1 MGKVVKKSEPIA
13 AKKNARRVQRAG
25 AGELRKTTSGKGPEA
40 PGRPGPVVRKRL
52 ISEDDLIRLQDRLQE
67 AQETLDAIRNG
78 EVDAVVVAGSNGS
91 QVYSLA
97 GAEQPYRVYVER
109 MREGAV
115 TVSSNGLILY
125 CNGCFA
131 EMVKTPLQRA
141 IGSDFR
147 LSVPPEV
154 WKTISGVF
162 AASEVVE
169 HECHLEDLS
178 GGKLPV
184 KLTASPLPLEDQK
197 VMCLVVTDLTA
208 QQEQE
213 KLRLAKEVAER
224 ASLAKDSFL
233 AALSHELRTPLTPA
247 LIAATSLENDPSLP
261 DSVRQD
267 IAMIRRNVELETR
280 LIDDLLDLTR
290 IANGKLELHKTTVE
304 LHALLTR
311 AWEICDPGIKQKS
324 LTLDLRLEAHETH
337 VLGDAVRLQQAIWN
351 LIRNAVKFTPEHG
364 KITIA
369 TMNCEGRVRV
379 VIKDSG
385 IGFEP
390 RVAPLLFD
398 AFEQTGRDVTKRFGG
413 LGLGLAISRSI
424 VLGHG
429 GDIRAESPGL
439 HQGSTFTIELPLE
452 KREGKRSAA
461 AQPPKEKANGSQ
473 LRILLVEDHEDTRQT
488 MVRLLQ
494 RWGHQVEAAASA
506 QAALDLAAKFPFDL
520 VISDLGL
527 PDESGAGLMTK
538 LRDGFGI
545 QGIAVSGY
553 GMEHD
558 VARSEAAGFIHH
570 LTKPIQIERLRQ
582 LIGKVAAAK
591 V

>member
-1 MGKVVKKSEPIA
+1 VKKSAPIA
-13 AKKNARRVQRAG
+13 GKKKSAKESKKRASNAGSVA
-25 AGELRKTTSGKGPEA
+25 S
-40 PGRPGPVVRKRL
+40 KRL
-52 ISEDDLIRLQDRLQE
+52 ISEEDLARLQDSLQE
-67 AQETLDAIRNG
+67 AQETLEAIRNG

-91 QVYSLA
+91 RVYSLA

-115 TVSSNGLILY
+115 TVSSSGLILY
-125 CNGCFA
+125 CNQCFA
-131 EMVKTPLQRA
+131 GMVRMPLERV
-141 IGSDFR
+141 IGSDLR

-154 WKTISGVF
+154 WKTISEVF
-162 AASEVVE
+162 NASEVVE
-169 HECHLEDLS
+169 HECLMEDGA
-178 GGKLPV
+178 GGTLPV

-213 KLRLAKEVAER
+213 KLRLAKEVAET

-247 LIAATSLENDPSLP
+247 LIAATALENDASLP

-267 IAMIRRNVELETR
+267 LAMIRRNVELETR

-290 IANGKLELHKTTVE
+290 IANGKLELHKSTVE
-304 LHALLTR
+304 LHLLVTR
-311 AWEICDPGIKQKS
+311 AWEICDSGIKQKF
-324 LTLDLRLEAHETH
+324 LTLDLRLEADETN

-364 KITIA
+364 MISIA
-369 TMNCEGRVRV
+369 TLNCEGGVRLA
-379 VIKDSG
+379 IKDSG

-390 RVAPLLFD
+390 RVAPMLFD
-398 AFEQTGRDVTKRFGG
+398 AFEQTGRDITKRFGG

-429 GDIRAESPGL
+429 GKIHAESPGL
-439 HQGSTFTIELPLE
+439 HKGATFTIELPLE
-452 KREGKRSAA
+452 IREEKRSDAVR
-461 AQPPKEKANGSQ
+461 PVEKKENIGQ
-473 LRILLVEDHEDTRQT
+473 LRILLVEDHEDTRQS
-488 MVRLLQ
+488 MLRLLQ
-494 RWGHQVEAAASA
+494 RWGHRVKAAACA
-506 QAALDLAAKFPFDL
+506 QAALNLAAAHPFDL

-527 PDESGAGLMTK
+527 PDESGAALMSK
-538 LRDGFGI
+538 LRDRFGI

-553 GMEHD
+553 GMDHD
-558 VARSEAAGFIHH
+558 VTASHAAGFIYH
-570 LTKPIQIERLRQ
+570 LTKPVQTDRLRQ
-582 LIGKVAAAK
+582 FIGRIAPSKSAIQ
-591 V
+591 

>member
-1 MGKVVKKSEPIA
+1 MKSPTRRKRAAGPGAVKKA
-13 AKKNARRVQRAG
+13 A
-25 AGELRKTTSGKGPEA
+25 SGDKQKA
-40 PGRPGPVVRKRL
+40 PGRPGPVARKRL
-52 ISEDDLIRLQDRLQE
+52 ISEDDLARLQDRLQE

-125 CNGCFA
+125 CNRCFA
-131 EMVKTPLQRA
+131 EMVKTPLERA
-141 IGSDFR
+141 IGSDLR

-154 WKTISGVF
+154 WKTISEVF
-162 AASEVVE
+162 DASEVVE
-169 HECHLEDLS
+169 HECHIEDLS
-178 GGKLPV
+178 GGTLPV

-247 LIAATSLENDPSLP
+247 LIAAATLENDPTLP

-290 IANGKLELHKTTVE
+290 IANGKLELHKATVE

-311 AWEICDPGIKQKS
+311 AWEICDSGIKQKF

-364 KITIA
+364 MISIA

-390 RVAPLLFD
+390 RLASMLFD
-398 AFEQTGRDVTKRFGG
+398 AFEQTGRDITKRFGG

-439 HQGSTFTIELPLE
+439 HKGATFTIDLPLE
-452 KREGKRSAA
+452 KREGKRFDAI
-461 AQPPKEKANGSQ
+461 QPPEDEANGTQ

-488 MVRLLQ
+488 MVRVLQ
-494 RWGHQVEAAASA
+494 RWGHSVEAAASA
-506 QAALDLAAKFPFDL
+506 HAALNLAAKHPFDL

-527 PDESGAGLMTK
+527 PDESGAGLMSK

-558 VARSEAAGFIHH
+558 VAESQAAGFAHH

-582 LIGKVAAAK
+582 LLRKVAVPKSQK